1 MWVLAFTVT
10 GDHYFSSRFI
20 SRSSSTRM
28 KESSYL
34 GQAKKHGKWPL
45 SLRSCSRY
53 FQRSHPASVHSHFP
67 ATWPK
72 SQQSGLHFFVEGL
85 SLAGG
90 PALHW
95 VPVWLRRSISMYPA
109 TVTALITHSVS
120 YLPYSVSGPHSP
132 SSVSWDHIWKKQK
145 NYHIFIL
152 EPFKARGMERS
163 DWASQDLAPPLWPGP
178 GANSTQNTWNTDGG
192 NFPKEILGVKLP
204 K

>member
-1 MWVLAFTVT
+1 MKMWVLAFTVT

-53 FQRSHPASVHSHFP
+53 FQRSHPASVHSPFP
-67 ATWPK
+67 CN
-72 SQQSGLHFFVEGL
+72 
-85 SLAGG
+85 LAQI
-90 PALHW
+90 PTVRAAFLC
-95 VPVWLRRSISMYPA
+95 RRSFSCGWTCFTLSA
-109 TVTALITHSVS
+109 SVAETEHLHVPHHGHCIDNTLCK
-120 YLPYSVSGPHSP
+120 LPPLFCLRSP
-132 SSVSWDHIWKKQK
+132 LTFLCFLGSHMKKTK

-163 DWASQDLAPPLWPGP
+163 DWASQDLAPPL
-178 GANSTQNTWNTDGG
+178 
-192 NFPKEILGVKLP
+192 
-204 K
+204 